1 MIAPVTGVCPVVAA
15 VFHADGTLDLPGFT
29 RLCEH
34 LCTTGITSIMIFGVA
49 TENAKL
55 TDGER
60 EVMLAALLA
69 VRGSRPITVIATV
82 ADHATE
88 LAVARVHRWAAMG
101 ADAINILPSR
111 FLDPPASEARD
122 QLRTILNAC
131 PVPAI
136 VQFLPQAGGGL
147 PLTEILDLVDE
158 CPALVAVKVEQVPA
172 APAVELV
179 RSHPAGRLTALV
191 GWGGLEWT
199 ESIDAGAVGV
209 QPGCAL
215 TELYLHAQAALD
227 RGDRKAFAAQ
237 FAPLRAPLQLWLR
250 HVEVLI
256 AVEKY
261 ILMRRGI
268 IADDYCRRP
277 GAVLTA
283 DDRAAVPALID
294 LCQAGSVSASAGL
307 AVR

>member
-1 MIAPVTGVCPVVAA
+1 MTTPVTGVCPVVAA

-29 RLCEH
+29 RLCDH
-34 LCTTGITSIMIFGVA
+34 LCATGIASIMIFGVA

-55 TDGER
+55 TDAER
-60 EVMLAALLA
+60 DVMLAALLA

-88 LAVARVHRWAAMG
+88 LAVARARRWAGMG
-101 ADAINILPSR
+101 ADVINVLPSR
-111 FLDPPASEARD
+111 FLDPPLIEARE
-122 QLRTILNAC
+122 QLRTILTSC

-136 VQFLPQAGGGL
+136 VQFLPQAGSGL
-147 PLTEILDLVDE
+147 PLTEILDLADQ

-172 APAVELV
+172 ATAVELV
-179 RSHPAGRLTALV
+179 RSRTAGRLAALI

-199 ESIDAGAVGV
+199 EAIDAGAVGV

-215 TELYLHAQAALD
+215 TEVYLRAQAALD
-227 RGDRKAFAAQ
+227 RGDRTEFAAQ
-237 FAPLRAPLQLWLR
+237 FAPLRAPLQTWLR

-256 AVEKY
+256 AVEKH

-294 LCQAGSVSASAGL
+294 LCQAETVSPRGQL